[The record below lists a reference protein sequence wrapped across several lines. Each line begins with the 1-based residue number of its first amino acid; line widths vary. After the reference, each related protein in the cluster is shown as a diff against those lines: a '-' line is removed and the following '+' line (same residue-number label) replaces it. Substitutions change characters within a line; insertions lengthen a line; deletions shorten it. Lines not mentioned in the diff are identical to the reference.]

1 MRGSVVPFV
10 GAGISRSARVS
21 SVPAFEPNI
30 ESSGY
35 LWRRLRARLARELRQ
50 SRAHGNTNGA
60 RLARGALGLPRQRS
74 FGTMAE
80 VCRWLVGAHEL
91 CKALEISRFAQL
103 EPRPAHYAIGCLV
116 LEGLLDEVI
125 STNWDTCLEKALGHL
140 EGRADGGGSG
150 DSTHRVVTSLGSYR
164 RHGAR
169 RRRKNGGAVLRLY
182 KINGCAA
189 EYTRDPPSQATAI
202 VVTERQLQDFG
213 ERSWARD
220 LLRDRVRSRTL
231 LFSGFGSDEPQVR
244 HTVLQLMDELSRDG
258 HNAPAPEHEL
268 FVIAYSATLSF
279 SQQQILRA
287 FSVARGLNGT
297 NIEDAIQERSL
308 TGRSARYFN
317 IEDAGRPGQSELPAD
332 HFWCALFEAAIGRL
346 IAERYTKPGFA
357 LHSWLSLH
365 SPAPLAVLASLL
377 IWLFPPESHGE
388 SVFPCAVPGLFGP
401 HPTQQG
407 FILGRWLRAMGQP
420 NADAACEIPAY
431 CALRDRKEP
440 LLPLAALTTLL
451 FLARL
456 ASSRSTREAPTPL
469 SELLGRLDG
478 SSGRGLALRRPAASS
493 DATPGPESVFL
504 VTENAYEA
512 DLRSAAKKEPVARTR
527 YEIAVPQS
535 LARHADSRSMI
546 QMGQETRRI
555 NRRHRIAASELLSA
569 DLRAGW
575 GSLTRLF
582 ARREDPSDARR
593 KRRLRRVEE
602 ASPVD
607 A

>member
-1 MRGSVVPFV
+1 M
-10 GAGISRSARVS
+10 
-21 SVPAFEPNI
+21 
-30 ESSGY
+30 
-35 LWRRLRARLARELRQ
+35 
-50 SRAHGNTNGA
+50 
-60 RLARGALGLPRQRS
+60 
-74 FGTMAE
+74 
-80 VCRWLVGAHEL
+80 
-91 CKALEISRFAQL
+91 
-103 EPRPAHYAIGCLV
+103 
-116 LEGLLDEVI
+116 
-125 STNWDTCLEKALGHL
+125 
-140 EGRADGGGSG
+140 
-150 DSTHRVVTSLGSYR
+150 
-164 RHGAR
+164 
-169 RRRKNGGAVLRLY
+169 
-182 KINGCAA
+182 
-189 EYTRDPPSQATAI
+189 
-202 VVTERQLQDFG
+202 
-213 ERSWARD
+213 
-220 LLRDRVRSRTL
+220 RSRTL